1 MKTKLVKDL
10 MVPLSEYAT
19 VSEDATLSDA
29 VAALKR
35 SHADFDQ
42 EKFRHRAILIIDAD
56 QHVVGKVNMHAILKA
71 LEPKYDDMFSDTGP
85 MHMGFTRKYQKAIF
99 ESMKLWQDPMDQI
112 CQKAAQIKVKTFMA
126 TPKESQMIEPDAP
139 LGQAIHQL
147 VLGHHQSLLVTKD
160 DHVVGV
166 LRLTDAVEV
175 VCDAI
180 IACAL

>member
-1 MKTKLVKDL
+1 LKTKLVKDL

-29 VAALKR
+29 VVALKK
-35 SHADFDQ
+35 SNADFDQ
-42 EKFRHRAILIIDAD
+42 AKFRHRAILIFDAD
-56 QHVVGKVNMHAILKA
+56 QQIVGKVNLHAILRS
-71 LEPKYDDMFSDTGP
+71 LEPKYDEMFSDTGP

-112 CQKAAQIKVKTFMA
+112 CKKATQIKVKTFMA
-126 TPKESQMIEPDAP
+126 TPKESQMIEPEASLD
-139 LGQAIHQL
+139 QAIHQL

-160 DHVVGV
+160 AQVVGI
-166 LRLTDAVEV
+166 LRLTDVVEV

-180 IACAL
+180 LACTL